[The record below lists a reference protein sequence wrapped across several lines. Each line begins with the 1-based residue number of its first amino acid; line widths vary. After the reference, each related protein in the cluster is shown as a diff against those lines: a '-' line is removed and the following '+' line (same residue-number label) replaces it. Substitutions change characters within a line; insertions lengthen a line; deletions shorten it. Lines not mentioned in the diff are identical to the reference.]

1 MNRRMFCRLLLAAQ
15 VTKIRPNRLSEYDFQ
30 GYVGDAMVFSG
41 SMIGVPIH
49 RGAKRE
55 PS

>member
-1 MNRRMFCRLLLAAQ
+1 MLPLKTILSP
-15 VTKIRPNRLSEYDFQ
+15 TNRLSEYDFQ
-30 GYVGDAMVFSG
+30 GFVGDRMVFSG

-49 RGAKRE
+49 RGQTSE

>member
-1 MNRRMFCRLLLAAQ
+1 MYPNCRLLLVAQ

-30 GYVGDAMVFSG
+30 GFVGDRMVFSG
-41 SMIGVPIH
+41 SMIGVPIL
-49 RGAKRE
+49 RGQKSE